1 MEHGITL
8 SHVSTQ
14 MSGPENLPKLA
25 IWPTSQNIFWP
36 WHTKCEIGKKTDKQA
51 IFTRKPTV

>member
-36 WHTKCEIGKKTDKQA
+36 WHTKCEIGKKN
-51 IFTRKPTV
+51 